1 MPNAPA
7 RAALL
12 VAAHPATAA
21 PYAHA
26 ALVVAAHPS
35 SEVKLLNLRR
45 MLSCVPAV
53 LRIVSV
59 SRSHEDVVRRVLHA
73 NPSFRLAPALPW
85 WHPACARLN
94 TYTRVTPE

>member
-35 SEVKLLNLRR
+35 SEVKLLNLRP

-53 LRIVSV
+53 LRHPLGL
-59 SRSHEDVVRRVLHA
+59 RSAYPLPEDARSQWWTTWKKRGEHEVRHA
-73 NPSFRLAPALPW
+73 ADHTLP
-85 WHPACARLN
+85 
-94 TYTRVTPE
+94 